1 MADTVINFPRD
12 TTLKQLNAI
21 QRAAAAGCSTPGA
34 ADLCYKHLVAC
45 ATTKDEVDSLFVEWW
60 KA

>member
-45 ATTKDEVDSLFVEWW
+45 ATSKS
-60 KA
+60 

>member
-21 QRAAAAGCSTPGA
+21 PQHHLQCLYPAYHQAGVLWSRKPQRDHHAPEAAEGEG
-34 ADLCYKHLVAC
+34 
-45 ATTKDEVDSLFVEWW
+45 
-60 KA
+60 